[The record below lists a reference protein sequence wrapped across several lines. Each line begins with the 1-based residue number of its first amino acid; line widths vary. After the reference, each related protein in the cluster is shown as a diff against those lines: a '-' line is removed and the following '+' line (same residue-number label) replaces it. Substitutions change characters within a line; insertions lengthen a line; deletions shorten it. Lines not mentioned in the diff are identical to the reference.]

1 MITEKLKDIPKFPGC
16 YLFKDDKEQI
26 IYVGMSKYLPKRV
39 SSYFQKKHEC
49 KKTKTL
55 VENIRDVEFMI
66 ASSEQE
72 ALLLEEDLIKLY
84 KPKFNIKGKDDK
96 TRNWSITITEGR
108 VPKLE
113 MVREKPDGKPS
124 MDFTNGF
131 KCQEV
136 YNLIHDV
143 FPLRSCSYDLTNE
156 AITAGKFKP
165 CLEYHLGR
173 CMAPCVNVDVI
184 FQNYKNIML
193 IKKLFELNFSFVRK
207 ELTREMN
214 DLAQKMEFEKA
225 NTYLHRLNALN
236 ELDKAVEP
244 IRTRQHNKVA
254 MDIKNTLGLRNMPL
268 IVEAFDNSH
277 NQGDCNVAAS
287 VRYVNQSPDKSNY
300 RKYNIKTFTG
310 ANDYAS
316 FDEVLHRRFER
327 LLKEKQQLPHLVLI
341 DGGVGQLNVAKKVFG
356 ELNILDRVDLI
367 SISKDDKHKSSVIHL
382 TDGRTASIKDNLN
395 FTFLGIIQEEVHRFA
410 IKFHREKS
418 GKKLVGK

>member
-1 MITEKLKDIPKFPGC
+1 MIQEKLKDIPKFPGC

-39 SSYFQKKHEC
+39 SSYFQKNHDC

-84 KPKFNIKGKDDK
+84 RPKFNIKGKDDK
-96 TRNWSITITEGR
+96 TRNWSITITEGK

-113 MVREKPDGKPS
+113 VVREKPTDRPS
-124 MDFTNGF
+124 MDFTNGL

-136 YNLIHDV
+136 YNLLHDI
-143 FPLRSCSYDLTNE
+143 FPLRSCSYELTNE
-156 AITAGKFKP
+156 SITAGKFKP

-254 MDIKNTLGLRNMPL
+254 MDIKNTLGLKNMPL

-277 NQGDCNVAAS
+277 HQGDCNVAAS

-300 RKYNIKTFTG
+300 RKYNIKSFTG

-341 DGGVGQLNVAKKVFG
+341 DGGVGQLNVAIKVFS
-356 ELNILDRVDLI
+356 ELGISDRVDLI

-395 FTFLGIIQEEVHRFA
+395 FTFLGVIQEEVHRFA
-410 IKFHREKS
+410 IKFHREKR
-418 GKKLVGK
+418 GKKLLGK

>member
-113 MVREKPDGKPS
+113 MVREKPEGKPS

-327 LLKEKQQLPHLVLI
+327 LLKEKKQLPHLVLI

-356 ELNILDRVDLI
+356 ELNILDKVDLI

>member
-113 MVREKPDGKPS
+113 VVREKPEGKPS

-214 DLAQKMEFEKA
+214 NLAQKMEFEKA

-327 LLKEKQQLPHLVLI
+327 LLKEKKQLPHLVLI

-356 ELNILDRVDLI
+356 ELNILDKVDLI

>member
-1 MITEKLKDIPKFPGC
+1 MIQEKLKDIPKFPGC
-16 YLFKDDKEQI
+16 YLFKNDKDQI

-39 SSYFQKKHEC
+39 NSYFQKKHDC

-96 TRNWSITITEGR
+96 TRNWSITITEGK
-108 VPKLE
+108 VPRLE
-113 MVREKPDGKPS
+113 VVREKPTDRPS

-136 YNLIHDV
+136 YNLLHDV
-143 FPLRSCSYDLTNE
+143 FPLRSCSYELSNE
-156 AITAGKFKP
+156 AIESGKFKP

-207 ELTREMN
+207 ELTAEMN
-214 DLAQKMEFEKA
+214 RFAQKMEFEKA
-225 NTYLHRLNALN
+225 NTYLNRLNALN

-254 MDIKNTLGLRNMPL
+254 MDIKNTLGLKNMPL

-277 NQGDCNVAAS
+277 HQGDCNVAAS

-300 RKYNIKTFTG
+300 RKYNIKSFTG

-341 DGGVGQLNVAKKVFG
+341 DGGIGQLNVAKKVFN
-356 ELNILDRVDLI
+356 ELGISDRVDLI

-395 FTFLGIIQEEVHRFA
+395 FTFLGVIQEEVHRFA
-410 IKFHREKS
+410 IKFHREKR
-418 GKKLVGK
+418 GKKLLGK